1 MIVTGGIL
9 YIYEKKLCVCHK
21 PGEKIKNPQPQGKT
35 KGEIIMAKY
44 FYIRVSSTDQN
55 EARQL
60 EDIEKI
66 NISKE
71 NVYID
76 KLSGKNFD
84 RTEYKKLMNII
95 QEGDVVYFHSID
107 RMGRDYDEIIAQ
119 WQHITKDIKAD
130 IVILDMPLLD
140 TTTKISDLTGK
151 LITDIVLQLL
161 SYVAQKERENINQ
174 RQAEGIA
181 IARKQGKFRKK
192 NYDLKK
198 FYELKEKVEAGQLT
212 VVAAC
217 KELDITKR
225 TWYNRINEIKEGK
238 QSF

>member
-1 MIVTGGIL
+1 
-9 YIYEKKLCVCHK
+9 
-21 PGEKIKNPQPQGKT
+21 
-35 KGEIIMAKY
+35 MAKY

-66 NISKE
+66 NVPKE
-71 NVYID
+71 NVFID
-76 KLSGKNFD
+76 KLSGKNFN

-140 TTTKISDLTGK
+140 TTTKNSDLTGK
-151 LITDIVLQLL
+151 LIADIVLQLL

>member
-1 MIVTGGIL
+1 
-9 YIYEKKLCVCHK
+9 
-21 PGEKIKNPQPQGKT
+21 
-35 KGEIIMAKY
+35 MAKY

-66 NISKE
+66 NVPKE

-140 TTTKISDLTGK
+140 TTTKNSDLTGK
-151 LITDIVLQLL
+151 LIADIVLQLL

-192 NYDLKK
+192 NYDLKR

-238 QSF
+238 QSY

>member
-1 MIVTGGIL
+1 
-9 YIYEKKLCVCHK
+9 
-21 PGEKIKNPQPQGKT
+21 
-35 KGEIIMAKY
+35 MAKY

-66 NISKE
+66 NVPKE

-84 RTEYKKLMNII
+84 RAEYKKLMNII

-140 TTTKISDLTGK
+140 TTTKNSDLTGK
-151 LITDIVLQLL
+151 LIADIVLQLL

-192 NYDLKK
+192 NYDLKR

-238 QSF
+238 QSY

>member
-1 MIVTGGIL
+1 
-9 YIYEKKLCVCHK
+9 
-21 PGEKIKNPQPQGKT
+21 
-35 KGEIIMAKY
+35 MAKY

-66 NISKE
+66 NVPKG
-71 NVYID
+71 NVFID
-76 KLSGKNFD
+76 KLSGKNFN

-140 TTTKISDLTGK
+140 TTTKNSDLTGK
-151 LITDIVLQLL
+151 LIADIVLQLL